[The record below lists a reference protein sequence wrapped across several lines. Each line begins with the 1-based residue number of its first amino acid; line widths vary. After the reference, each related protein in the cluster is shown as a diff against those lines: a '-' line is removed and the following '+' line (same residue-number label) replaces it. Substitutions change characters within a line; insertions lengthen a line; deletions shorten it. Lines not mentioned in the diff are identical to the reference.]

1 MTAWGKTERLA
12 AGDLWIRDFRCWGE
26 KRPFVKEEARDVGG
40 APGPLAKGDARDV
53 AVELP
58 RLGAHVRSCGRD
70 TFVVDATAIAILC
83 ADATYFRASPS
94 AAPQTSTL
102 LTLSGELAER
112 LARAKC
118 RVEVSRASAAAH
130 EKILASASPLKLHE
144 RTLALVEAI
153 AVDAGEPSS
162 GLAGGRSPPPSWKRL
177 ATQVQYVLATRYA
190 EALSLDD
197 VARACAVSAF
207 HAARVFRAVTGRSI
221 HQQLVRVRIHHA
233 LYELSAGAGALTAVA
248 RRAGFSSHSHFTST
262 FRRVLGVAPS
272 EIAAS
277 PRALRAA
284 MTRRL

>member
-1 MTAWGKTERLA
+1 
-12 AGDLWIRDFRCWGE
+12 
-26 KRPFVKEEARDVGG
+26 
-40 APGPLAKGDARDV
+40 
-53 AVELP
+53 
-58 RLGAHVRSCGRD
+58 
-70 TFVVDATAIAILC
+70 
-83 ADATYFRASPS
+83 
-94 AAPQTSTL
+94 
-102 LTLSGELAER
+102 
-112 LARAKC
+112 
-118 RVEVSRASAAAH
+118 
-130 EKILASASPLKLHE
+130 
-144 RTLALVEAI
+144 
-153 AVDAGEPSS
+153 
-162 GLAGGRSPPPSWKRL
+162 
-177 ATQVQYVLATRYA
+177 VQYVLATRYA